1 MDLSQAC
8 KRQYWWM
15 EKKIDMYIE
24 IIDVCYKLA
33 RIVSVG
39 INIAKELK
47 SYING
52 KKDSKKDPSS
62 SLPAPDGSDEDC

>member
-1 MDLSQAC
+1 MQAPILM
-8 KRQYWWM
+8 KG
-15 EKKIDMYIE
+15 EKVNMSIVILDTFWKLVNIASG
-24 IIDVCYKLA
+24 IIT
-33 RIVSVG
+33 
-39 INIAKELK
+39 IAKELK

>member
-1 MDLSQAC
+1 MSIVILDTFWKLVNIASG
-8 KRQYWWM
+8 
-15 EKKIDMYIE
+15 
-24 IIDVCYKLA
+24 IIT
-33 RIVSVG
+33 
-39 INIAKELK
+39 IAKELK

>member
-1 MDLSQAC
+1 
-8 KRQYWWM
+8 
-15 EKKIDMYIE
+15 MYIE